1 MCTSNCQLGHSV
13 AYCYR
18 DMTVDRLRK
27 SIAILSVKSEDIVH
41 SVKKRIP
48 SRSSESESE
57 RNDFLC
63 LENFVKNV
71 NLEATVTE
79 ERSCRFVYN

>member
-1 MCTSNCQLGHSV
+1 MTYFKLSTQTFCCIF
-13 AYCYR
+13 YR

-48 SRSSESESE
+48 SRSESESES
-57 RNDFLC
+57 RDDFLC

-79 ERSCRFVYN
+79 EHSCR